1 MSRQVELQVRLELL
15 SDTIFGSGHSIPG
28 GEDIAVCQDENGY
41 PYLKGT
47 TFKGLLR
54 ESMHDLLEWSG
65 GPTDTV
71 EALLGKEG
79 WTGTAGGR
87 RLHLTPLTLEEK
99 PEESETCYDHRTFTS
114 LENDVVKTGTLRSAM
129 CICRGQKF
137 IGKIFCEEQDVPF
150 VRESARGIKWL
161 GTMRSRGFGHVKVIA
176 EPVKAQKAAF
186 PAVGATHCL
195 HYTLYT
201 ETPVSMTD
209 YNRSGENSWDTHGY
223 IAGAAVRGMAA
234 SLLAQREPDWFAAN
248 KIALLTE
255 KTRFLSAF
263 PVQNDNPAVLPSLK
277 GFYEQKDGSDF
288 RSVLENGTDK
298 DGNKEIEA
306 GKDVT
311 IVDTVTLEGLEIGT
325 KYQLVGWQML
335 KEENAELIIDGKRIE
350 NDYTFIADKESMKVE
365 IAFTFDASSLGGKQL
380 VTFEELYDVSNPDEP
395 KKVTEHKDIE
405 DDGQTVTIKEVPE
418 TPEEPKEPEKPET
431 PQTPDT
437 PKKTDSP
444 KTGDST
450 NLYGLL
456 ALLLTSG
463 AGLAGTYLYKR
474 RKVKKS

>member
-1 MSRQVELQVRLELL
+1 MWFGTSEPDDSKGALPYDTYIIEELKCESNKGFELIPPFEIVVSRNNLVIDLGTLTDEYEKEISIHTTATSKDGEKTILAGKEITIIDTVKLDGLKKGTKYQLKGWQMLKEENAELL
-15 SDTIFGSGHSIPG
+15 I
-28 GEDIAVCQDENGY
+28 NG
-41 PYLKGT
+41 K
-47 TFKGLLR
+47 R
-54 ESMHDLLEWSG
+54 
-65 GPTDTV
+65 V
-71 EALLGKEG
+71 
-79 WTGTAGGR
+79 
-87 RLHLTPLTLEEK
+87 
-99 PEESETCYDHRTFTS
+99 
-114 LENDVVKTGTLRSAM
+114 ENDYTFVADDEAM
-129 CICRGQKF
+129 NVEITYTFNASELG
-137 IGKIFCEEQDVPF
+137 GKNLVTFEELYDLSNPD
-150 VRESARGIKWL
+150 
-161 GTMRSRGFGHVKVIA
+161 
-176 EPVKAQKAAF
+176 EPVKVAEHKDIDDNGQT
-186 PAVGATHCL
+186 VL
-195 HYTLYT
+195 IT
-201 ETPVSMTD
+201 E
-209 YNRSGENSWDTHGY
+209 R
-223 IAGAAVRGMAA
+223 II
-234 SLLAQREPDWFAAN
+234 
-248 KIALLTE
+248 KIHTTA
-255 KTRFLSAF
+255 
-263 PVQNDNPAVLPSLK
+263 
-277 GFYEQKDGSDF
+277 
-288 RSVLENGTDK
+288 TDK

-325 KYQLVGWQML
+325 KYQLKGWQML
-335 KEENAELIIDGKRIE
+335 KEENAELLINGKRVE
-350 NDYTFIADKESMKVE
+350 NDYSFIADKESMKVE

-380 VTFEELYDVSNPDEP
+380 VTFEELYDLSNPDEP